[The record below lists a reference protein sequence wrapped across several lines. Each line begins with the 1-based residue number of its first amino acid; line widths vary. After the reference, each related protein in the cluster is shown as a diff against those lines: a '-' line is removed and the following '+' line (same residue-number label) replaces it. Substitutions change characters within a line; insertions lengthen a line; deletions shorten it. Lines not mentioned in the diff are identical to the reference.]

1 MLLALAAGLV
11 PWLSDMVPW
20 LPKFTGSNIL
30 VWYVG
35 ILIVLLYGQTEQ
47 RLRTMQ
53 IRLARMHDL
62 LHRAAGDSPEEENEL
77 LMELVAEV
85 GPVDPDPKLWP
96 PVEMHRGGVG

>member
-1 MLLALAAGLV
+1 MV
-11 PWLSDMVPW
+11 PWLSNVVPW
-20 LPKFTGSNIL
+20 LPKFTGPDIL

-35 ILIVLLYGQTEQ
+35 IVVVLVYASLEQ

-62 LHRAAGDSPEEENEL
+62 LHRIAGEEEDEV

-85 GPVDPDPKLWP
+85 GPVDPDPEIYRSP
-96 PVEMHRGGVG
+96 RA